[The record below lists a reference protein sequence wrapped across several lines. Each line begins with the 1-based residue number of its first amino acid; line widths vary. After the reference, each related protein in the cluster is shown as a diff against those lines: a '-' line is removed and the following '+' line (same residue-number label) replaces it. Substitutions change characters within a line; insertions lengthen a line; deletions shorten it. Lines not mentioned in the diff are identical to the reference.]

1 MRPEHNEPHA
11 PHLELT
17 SAGGVALRMLDGRL
31 EAAIVLM
38 VPEMR
43 WQLPKGLV
51 DPGETAKQAAIREV
65 REEAGID
72 CEILAPIETIDYWFT
87 STHDGEHVK
96 VHKHVHFFLMRY
108 IGGDVAD
115 HDDEV
120 AEARWVPIADA
131 VKMLS
136 FDSEKSVV
144 LVGADIFSSME
155 PAAKS

>member
-1 MRPEHNEPHA
+1 MPPESIDHHVTHREM
-11 PHLELT
+11 T
-17 SAGGVALRMLDGRL
+17 SAGGVALRGTGDQTEVAL
-31 EAAIVLM
+31 VLM

-72 CEILAPIETIDYWFT
+72 CEIIAPIETIDYWFT
-87 STHDGEHVK
+87 SAHGGEHLK

-131 VKMLS
+131 VKMLA

-144 LVGADIFSSME
+144 LVGADIYSE
-155 PAAKS
+155 AVPAAKG